1 MKEYT
6 LNFGK
11 HSGKSILEVWKGNLN
26 AITNTVIENYID
38 SFIDFLFGRID
49 IDKHIINNS
58 YAFSSED
65 IEFIN
70 TLYLSPSLRDTI
82 KVNKSRIRI
91 SDSEISN
98 QLSDLLI
105 KYFNYSH
112 FSKSNLNILKHKD
125 SDTEEQNLENSS
137 LELAKHIPEPSYIK
151 WCFEEI
157 EGFKEKSNI
166 SLEYLKKQE
175 SYYPSIILDKVNKNE
190 IRYKLLAYVQFHE

>member
-125 SDTEEQNLENSS
+125 SDTEEQNLDNSS

>member
-49 IDKHIINNS
+49 IDKHIIKNS
-58 YAFSSED
+58 YSFSNKD

-70 TLYLSPSLRDTI
+70 TLYLSSSLRDTI

-105 KYFNYSH
+105 KCFNYSH
-112 FSKSNLNILKHKD
+112 FNKSHLNVLKHKD
-125 SDTEEQNLENSS
+125 SESEELNLDNSS
-137 LELAKHIPEPSYIK
+137 LELAKHIPEPSYIE

-190 IRYKLLAYVQFHE
+190 IRYKLLAYVHFHE